1 MISEFDLHVHRK
13 AYLHHEAKHPAI
25 RAMILGGRKMGPE
38 VIEERIELFCEKG
51 QYTEQVKTLLRDFYL
66 AF

>member
-1 MISEFDLHVHRK
+1 
-13 AYLHHEAKHPAI
+13 
-25 RAMILGGRKMGPE
+25 MGPE